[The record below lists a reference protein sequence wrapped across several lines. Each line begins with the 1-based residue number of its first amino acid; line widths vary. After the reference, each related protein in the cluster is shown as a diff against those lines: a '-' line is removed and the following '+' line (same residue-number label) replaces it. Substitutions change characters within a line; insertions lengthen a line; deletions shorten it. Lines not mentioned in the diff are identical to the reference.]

1 MNESMEA
8 EFDTVA
14 RWTAEVAID
23 LGVPYHLPAACRGS
37 GGPAALQWLLERL
50 GAGPA
55 DRMLDCGAG
64 VGGPAAFAQQRTGAR
79 LVLSDPE
86 AGACTAATRL
96 FGLPTV
102 RAASQLPFGTAVFD
116 VVWSLGVLCTVADQQ
131 LLLAEMRRVLRLQ
144 GRIGLLVYVAQHQP
158 LSRQPQGNNFPTV
171 DRLGF
176 LVGKAGF
183 EIQDTAMLAELHPP
197 SREWTERAHAVEAE
211 LARRHRGDARW
222 EQAAGQ
228 SRRVGELLHSGQ
240 IAGTLLVATVA
251 PDC

>member
-37 GGPAALQWLLERL
+37 GGPAVLQWLLERL
-50 GAGPA
+50 GAGSA

-64 VGGPAAFAQQRTGAR
+64 VGGPAAFAQQRTDAR

-96 FGLPTV
+96 FGLPAV
-102 RAASQLPFGTAVFD
+102 RAASQLPFGTAAFD

-131 LLLAEMRRVLRLQ
+131 LLLREMRRVLRPP
-144 GRIGLLVYVAQHQP
+144 GRLGLLVYVAQHP
-158 LSRQPQGNNFPTV
+158 HLSHTLEGNNFPTAAQL
-171 DRLGF
+171 RL
-176 LVGKAGF
+176 LVRQVGF
-183 EIQDTAMLAELHPP
+183 EIQATELLNRLERP
-197 SREWTERAHAVEAE
+197 SEKWTERADAVEQE
-211 LARRHRGDARW
+211 LARRHRGDPKW
-222 EQAAGQ
+222 EQAARQ
-228 SRRVGELLHSGQ
+228 SRRIGELLHRGE